1 MKVLLITSISAYS
14 NLVNNFIFADFLLIK
29 DYQQGALRKQPV
41 IAPFK
46 ERFKTISLRKFV
58 NFIFENFVN
67 W

>member
-14 NLVNNFIFADFLLIK
+14 NLLNNLIFADFLLVK
-29 DYQQGALRKQPV
+29 DYQQAALRKQPV
-41 IAPFK
+41 IAPLK
-46 ERFKTISLRKFV
+46 KRFKTISLRKFV